1 MKMDCK
7 VERLMEAAPYG
18 VRCAIGFS
26 ISNAEYSVTTTLVYL
41 KKYAE
46 IWLRDYIVA
55 IGMHKKTRQCTVH
68 VTLSRVRETIVAM
81 ESDKYYV
88 F

>member
-55 IGMHKKTRQCTVH
+55 IGMHKKTRQTMYCTRNIE
-68 VTLSRVRETIVAM
+68 SRSRNHCCHG
-81 ESDKYYV
+81 KR
-88 F
+88 